1 MKIVIL
7 LIIALTGKLVAQSN
21 IDFCIG
27 KTDSLYS
34 GILKEKREILVYVP
48 QPDNPYV
55 KTETYPVL
63 YLFDGVKSFMKT
75 VAMIDHL
82 SSDYGSYRC
91 PKMIVV
97 AVVHPDRFKDLFP
110 NTANDNK
117 DEIDDFAKF
126 MAQELVPYIDKKYP
140 TQPYRCVVGHSLG
153 GLRVAH
159 SLVYQSQ
166 LFNSYIALDPS
177 FGHDMNVWSNKAR
190 EVMKQKTFNNTSVFM
205 AMAHT
210 MPKTMSFE
218 AIKKDT
224 SGESRHMRTMMQF
237 ANDINSNK
245 NKGLQFDWK
254 YYPNETHSEVTFT
267 GTYDGLNAVFTWY
280 YNPEQERMFDTK
292 INSKD
297 AVGII
302 EKHYQLISNKMGYKV
317 FPSESYMTRLV
328 EILINKHM
336 YNKAIAFAE
345 YNFTNFPESELAYFY
360 VNYAKWGDKKLL
372 ADLLPQKSIKDIAK
386 LCITEAKKVT
396 PTYNISE
403 MAINELAYQLL
414 QTNKLED
421 ALDVFKTNTILYP
434 KSSNV
439 YDGYGECLL
448 LMGKEKEGIAA
459 YKKSLELNPNNTN
472 AEEVLKKHF
481 QKK

>member
-7 LIIALTGKLVAQSN
+7 LFISFTGSILAQTN
-21 IDFCIG
+21 ADFCIA

-34 GILKEKREILVYVP
+34 NILKEKREILVYVP

-63 YLFDGVKSFMKT
+63 YLYDGVKSFVKT

-97 AVVHPDRFKDLFP
+97 AVEHPDRFKDLLP
-110 NTANDNK
+110 NTARDNK
-117 DEIDDFAKF
+117 DGVDDFGKF
-126 MAQELVPYIDKKYP
+126 MEQELIPYIDKQYP
-140 TQPYRCVVGHSLG
+140 TQPYRTVVGHSLG

-159 SLVYQSQ
+159 SLVYQSN

-177 FGHDMNVWSNKAR
+177 LGHDMNAWSSKAR
-190 EVMKQKTFNNTSVFM
+190 DVMKQKSFHNTSVFM

-210 MPKTMSFE
+210 MPKTMNFE

-224 SGESRHMRTMMQF
+224 SGESRHMRTMMRF
-237 ANDINSNK
+237 ADDITSNK
-245 NKGLQFDWK
+245 NQGLQFDWK
-254 YYPNETHSEVTFT
+254 YYPNETHSEVTFS
-267 GTYDGLNAVFTWY
+267 GTYDGLNSIFSWY
-280 YNPEQERMFDTK
+280 YNPEQERIFDTK
-292 INSKD
+292 INSKN
-297 AVGII
+297 AVGVI

-317 FPSESYMTRLV
+317 LPSESYMTRLV
-328 EILINKHM
+328 EILINKQM
-336 YNKAIAFAE
+336 SDKAIAFAE
-345 YNFTNFPESELAYFY
+345 YNLTNFPESELAYFY

-372 ADLLPQKSIKDIAK
+372 ADLLPQKSAKDIAK
-386 LCITEAKKVT
+386 LCLAESKTTT

-414 QTNKLED
+414 QANKLQD
-421 ALDVFKTNTILYP
+421 ALEFFKLNTILYP
-434 KSSNV
+434 KSGNAF
-439 YDGYGECLL
+439 DGYGECLL
-448 LMGKEKEGIAA
+448 LMGKEKEGLVA
-459 YKKSLELNPNNTN
+459 YKKSLELNPGNTN
-472 AEEVLKKHF
+472 AEAVLKKYS
-481 QKK
+481 QK